1 MWIIL
6 ARQDSNYCQIFTSL
20 VILARTNCHVLGRDH
35 YPACPKSTQL
45 RERYKTLVRLTELVL
60 TLNPSSFNGK
70 FYSQTGG
77 VAKGSRL
84 GPNYKCLFIGHIEDQ
99 IFKFDLYSRRTP
111 DLCKWYI
118 DDIAGAFSGFA
129 TVTNDF
135 QPSLNV
141 YLVYISDE

>member
-1 MWIIL
+1 MQL
-6 ARQDSNYCQIFTSL
+6 PK
-20 VILARTNCHVLGRDH
+20 RTNCHILGRDH

-60 TLNPSSFNGK
+60 TVNPFSFNGK
-70 FYSQTGG
+70 FYSQTGA

-99 IFKFDLYSRRTP
+99 IFKFDPYTRRTP

-135 QPSLNV
+135 QPSLNL